1 MKKILTVLLC
11 VCFLTAC
18 GDGDKSESGVSE
30 KEISSVSDGQ
40 IGEIITP
47 DKSDKD
53 YDLGE
58 YRYSPSGTKL
68 YFNDDEYPEELI
80 LTLEKYFTAFAEN
93 DFEKYKSCLSSDYI
107 DEMSVYLEKNYN
119 YGLEKSF
126 DNQRKGLSEKMD
138 GDFRITRLKITKT
151 AENPDD
157 TINEYFSPL
166 NDFFGK
172 DFYSEIKDNYDRF
185 YHMTFYVMAEN
196 TEKTESL
203 LISEYQ
209 IVFAEKDGNYY
220 TFG

>member
-18 GDGDKSESGVSE
+18 GDGNKSESGVSE
-30 KEISSVSDGQ
+30 KEIPSVADGQ
-40 IGEIITP
+40 TGEIITP

-68 YFNDDEYPEELI
+68 YFNDDEYPEKLI

-126 DNQRKGLSEKMD
+126 DNQRK
-138 GDFRITRLKITKT
+138 
-151 AENPDD
+151 
-157 TINEYFSPL
+157 
-166 NDFFGK
+166 
-172 DFYSEIKDNYDRF
+172 
-185 YHMTFYVMAEN
+185 
-196 TEKTESL
+196 
-203 LISEYQ
+203 
-209 IVFAEKDGNYY
+209 
-220 TFG
+220 